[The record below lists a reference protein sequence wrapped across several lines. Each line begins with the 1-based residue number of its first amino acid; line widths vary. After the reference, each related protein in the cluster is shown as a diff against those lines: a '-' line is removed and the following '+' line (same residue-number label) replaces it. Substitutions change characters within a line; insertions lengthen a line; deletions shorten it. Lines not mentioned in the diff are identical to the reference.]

1 VRQLRDADPK
11 GIIMKLSELTERQC
25 AFCGD
30 TFMPKVPMQIYDV
43 ADCRYRAA
51 RQVAFEKRRAE
62 REQREAVAL
71 VVDNAQ

>member
-1 VRQLRDADPK
+1 
-11 GIIMKLSELTERQC
+11 MKLSELTERQC

-62 REQREAVAL
+62 RERREAAAL
-71 VVDNAQ
+71 VADNAQ